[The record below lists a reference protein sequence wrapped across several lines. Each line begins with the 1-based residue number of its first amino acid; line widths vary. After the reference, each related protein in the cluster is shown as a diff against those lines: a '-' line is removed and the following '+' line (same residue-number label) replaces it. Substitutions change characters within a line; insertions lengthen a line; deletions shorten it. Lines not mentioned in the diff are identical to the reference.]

1 MKVRFTA
8 DFDWS
13 PSAFN
18 GAVTTAY
25 KAGHTLTVTREC
37 AEAAVAAGKGVIVSS
52 SRALASPT
60 ASVPVRVVAGEDA

>member
-25 KAGHTLTVTREC
+25 KAGQTLTVTREC
-37 AEAAVAAGKGVIVSS
+37 AAAAVAAGKGEIVR
-52 SRALASPT
+52 SRRGDASEG
-60 ASVPVRVVAGEDA
+60 A